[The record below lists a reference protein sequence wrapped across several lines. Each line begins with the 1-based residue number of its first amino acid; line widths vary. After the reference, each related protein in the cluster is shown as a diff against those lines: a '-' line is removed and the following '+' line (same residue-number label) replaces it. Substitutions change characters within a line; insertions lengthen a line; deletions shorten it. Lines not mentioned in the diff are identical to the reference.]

1 MGEADMNKIAN
12 SLETNAPGWTGGGG
26 PQDLFYSR
34 DEDWPYPRMVRG
46 DGICLWDEGGARYI
60 DVSSGPV
67 ASNLG
72 HNNRHVIDAMK
83 RQLDTLVFSS
93 NRVSR
98 TNENIA
104 LAETLS
110 RKCGKGLER
119 AFFVSGGSEAID
131 MAIKFCRQVAWSRAE
146 RRRTRLFSLMPS
158 YHGGTLASITLSGDA
173 SVEEVFSEM
182 AIMPER
188 IEAPLTYRTPDD
200 LTQEQNED
208 RILAT
213 LQERIDQAGAETCL
227 AMFVEPVGG
236 LASGCNVLSE
246 RFVGGLRRI
255 CDRTGMLMV
264 FDEVMSGAGR
274 TGRFLAAHHYKSAS
288 PDIVVLAK
296 GIGAGYIPLGI
307 MMATAELVD
316 TLSAKTGF
324 NYGHTANANPLACAT
339 GTAVLEEIEAR
350 DLIAHAA
357 EVGTYF
363 KDRLK
368 HLAEASPAMGD
379 VRGTGLLLAVEIVR
393 DKSTKAPF
401 SAEIKAPDSI
411 RRHGLDQGLTIYA
424 RRTNAGRFGDWIMTS
439 PPLITTKSQADEIVE
454 RLGRTLETFQKEA
467 MLMEAT
473 AAS

>member
-1 MGEADMNKIAN
+1 MTKIAN
-12 SLETNAPGWTGGGG
+12 HLETNAPGWTGRGG
-26 PQDLFYSR
+26 PQDLFYTR
-34 DEDWPYPRMVRG
+34 DEDWPYPRMIRG
-46 DGICLWDEGGARYI
+46 DGICLWDEAGERYI

-110 RKCGKGLER
+110 EKCGAGFER

-146 RRRTRLFSLMPS
+146 QQRTRLFSLMPS

-173 SVEEVFSEM
+173 AVEEVFAEM
-182 AIMPER
+182 AIMPDR
-188 IEAPLTYRTPDD
+188 IEAPLTYRVPDG
-200 LTQEQNED
+200 LTREQNED
-208 RILAT
+208 RILAQ
-213 LQERIDQAGAETCL
+213 LEERIDRVGAETCL
-227 AMFVEPVGG
+227 ALFVEPVGG
-236 LASGCNVLSE
+236 LASGCNVLSV
-246 RFVGGLRRI
+246 RFVSGLRKI
-255 CDRTGMLMV
+255 CDRTGMMMV

-274 TGRFLAAHHYKSAS
+274 TGRFLAAHHYADAS

-307 MMATAELVD
+307 MMAPAELVD
-316 TLSAKTGF
+316 ALSASTGF

-339 GTAVLEEIEAR
+339 GVAVLEEIENR
-350 DLIAHAA
+350 DLIANAA
-357 EVGTYF
+357 ETGAYF
-363 KDRLK
+363 KTRLK
-368 HLAEASPAMGD
+368 ELAMTSPVMGD
-379 VRGTGLLLAVEIVR
+379 VRGKGLLLAVEIVR

-401 SAEIKAPDSI
+401 SAEIKAPDSV
-411 RRHGLDQGLTIYA
+411 RRHGLDHGLTIYA

-439 PPLITTKSQADEIVE
+439 PPLITTRSQADEIVE
-454 RLGRTLETFQKEA
+454 RLGRTLEAFQKEA
-467 MLMEAT
+467 MRTEAT

>member
-1 MGEADMNKIAN
+1 MSTIAN
-12 SLETNAPGWTGGGG
+12 RLETNASGWAALGG

-34 DEDWPYPRMVRG
+34 DEDWRYPRMVSG
-46 DGICLWDEGGARYI
+46 DGICLWDESGARYI

-98 TNENIA
+98 TSENIA
-104 LAETLS
+104 LAEALS
-110 RKCGKGLER
+110 QKSGAGFER

-131 MAIKFCRQVAWSRAE
+131 MAIKFCRQVAWSRGE
-146 RRRTRLFSLMPS
+146 RQRTRLFSLMPS

-173 SVEEVFSEM
+173 AVEEVFAEM
-182 AIMPER
+182 AVMPER
-188 IEAPLTYRTPDD
+188 IEAPLTYRIPDG
-200 LTQEQNED
+200 LTQDQNED
-208 RILAT
+208 RILAA
-213 LQERIDQAGAETCL
+213 LEERIAQVGPETCL

-236 LASGCNVLSE
+236 LASGCNVLSGH
-246 RFVGGLRRI
+246 FVEGLHKI
-255 CDRTGMLMV
+255 CNRTGMLLV

-274 TGRFLAAHHYKSAS
+274 TGRFLAAHHYGNAS

-307 MMATAELVD
+307 MMAPAELVD
-316 TLSAKTGF
+316 ALSASTGF

-339 GTAVLEEIEAR
+339 GLAVLEEIETHN
-350 DLIAHAA
+350 LITNAA
-357 EVGTYF
+357 NTGAYF
-363 KDRLK
+363 ETGLK
-368 HLAEASPAMGD
+368 QLAETSPVMGD
-379 VRGTGLLLAVEIVR
+379 VRGKGLLLAVEIVR
-393 DKSTKAPF
+393 DKSAKTPF
-401 SAEIKAPDSI
+401 SAEIKAPDAI

-439 PPLITTKSQADEIVE
+439 PPLITTKSQADEIIE
-454 RLGRTLETFQKEA
+454 RLGRTLQAFQEEAFRQET
-467 MLMEAT
+467 T
-473 AAS
+473 AQ